1 MKTEPQS
8 LISPADIA
16 ELDKIYGAT
25 ATSSTLSPEDI
36 AQLDEIYGGAT
47 MSSNGVPQATPQ
59 SEKGFFA
66 GIVDPLSK
74 FGGSVLKTLLPSS
87 LENLPTGPQ
96 LGQGQVSGLTGN
108 VIDVAGFKQ
117 GQELTGTEY
126 AKDVV
131 GTTAQ
136 ALSYLPI
143 GGAVST
149 LGKAVAKRTMPALAK
164 TALEGGLGT
173 GLAFGG
179 QALQEQKSLAESG
192 IEAAKGFGIGAVA
205 SPVIGAGVGTLAVGA
220 KKLAPELVNSLI
232 GSNRAFNKAI
242 RLGHDPGESVV
253 KYGITAN
260 TLEDLAPKIT
270 TTREQVGQLIGQA
283 YDMPHNA
290 TKVADYTDILDPL
303 KSALSEAEKN
313 PSSSKPLI
321 NRINNVIRDISQTDL
336 TNLTPRQAF
345 DLKQQI
351 KSLMKFTGAPSD
363 DLGVNGALN
372 GVYGKLVGKIN
383 KLVPEMAE
391 LNKDYGGLLS
401 AELSTQTKAERLVGK
416 PFVDTTRGGV
426 IGTGIG
432 LATGGIGVG
441 ALIAGAVGA
450 GLIKILNSTAF
461 KTRAAKFLA
470 GATKADIQA
479 TLRGKTI
486 AEQKIIIDNYNKI
499 MKEAGIK
506 RVLQLPAPKEGAI
519 QSQNF
524 VPIKISPTNQKDIS
538 SGFK

>member
-1 MKTEPQS
+1 MPRPT
-8 LISPADIA
+8 
-16 ELDKIYGAT
+16 
-25 ATSSTLSPEDI
+25 
-36 AQLDEIYGGAT
+36 LDEIYGSTST
-47 MSSNGVPQATPQ
+47 MVASKRPSLDEIYGITPQTPMMSAGGVPEATPQ
-59 SEKGFFA
+59 AEKGFFA
-66 GIVDPLSK
+66 SITDPLSK